1 MMLQSNEA
9 SGTDRRMAAAWPA
22 PEVATMRGWL
32 VRSNGGTT
40 RRANSAL
47 AFAGDETWDEH
58 RLGAATRE
66 VEAFYIE
73 RDQRPI
79 VLASTAS
86 APPLLPNFLMKQG
99 WTESALTDVMRGS
112 VRHEPTADTASNHAV
127 TVSTVLDDVWFDL
140 FWSTM
145 IRTDVEQDAYRML
158 IGGAENSLFAIIP
171 GAGVGQAAVVE
182 GVGVVQCMATV
193 EAERGKGV
201 AGAILHSL
209 ATELCRLKVDEME
222 LAVMRA
228 NTGARRLYERAGFTT
243 AHTYSYLA
251 APA

>member
-1 MMLQSNEA
+1 MH
-9 SGTDRRMAAAWPA
+9 
-22 PEVATMRGWL
+22 GWL

-58 RLGAATRE
+58 RLGAAIRE
-66 VEAFYIE
+66 VEVFYIE

-79 VLASTAS
+79 VSASTAS
-86 APPLLPNFLMKQG
+86 APPLLAEFLLKQG
-99 WTESALTDVMRGS
+99 WTQSALTDVMRGS
-112 VRHEPTADTASNHAV
+112 VRHEPTTDAASNHAV
-127 TVSTVLDDVWFDL
+127 TVSTVLDDIWFDL
-140 FWSTM
+140 FWSTTT
-145 IRTDVEQDAYRML
+145 RTDVEQDAYRIL
-158 IGGAENSLFAIIP
+158 IGGGDNSVFAMVP
-171 GAGVGQAAVVE
+171 GAGVGQAAIVE

-209 ATELCRLKVDEME
+209 ATELRRRKVAEME

-228 NTGARRLYERAGFTT
+228 NTGARRLYERAGFTA